1 MDLSTLNPQQLEAV
15 LTTEGPLLIL
25 AGAGSGKTN
34 VLVHRIAYLIEEC
47 RVSPFHIL
55 AITFTNKAAGE
66 MRDRIIEMIGE
77 KGARIWA
84 RTFHSACLQILR
96 FEVEHTDLSP
106 NFVIYDTSDQLSI
119 VKRILRERNIDSDV
133 ETLKER
139 LCAIYMLGDASTL
152 EIILQSESVI
162 DMAQKVELL
171 NMITEHDT
179 KMIQQLAADM
189 EAIAAEKAEI
199 ESEKEQVSA
208 ARTELDSRRTDL
220 AAVQAEADRVL
231 RELTASVASVQQEQ
245 EEIAARKAAA
255 DKAVDDWLA
264 DYYAQQQ
271 AQQNGGSSGG
281 GSSTGS
287 GGYVSTGSFT
297 WPCPGFTRITTQ
309 FNEWTYGGYHHGT
322 DIASTGGRS
331 IYGAPIVAADS
342 GRVIRA
348 GWDNSYGN
356 CVYID
361 HGGGY
366 VTRYAHASSLAVSY
380 GQTVTKGQTIAYV
393 GNTGDSFGA
402 HLHFEVIL
410 NGVRQNPMNYFS

>member
-1 MDLSTLNPQQLEAV
+1 MT
-15 LTTEGPLLIL
+15 
-25 AGAGSGKTN
+25 
-34 VLVHRIAYLIEEC
+34 RI
-47 RVSPFHIL
+47 
-55 AITFTNKAAGE
+55 
-66 MRDRIIEMIGE
+66 
-77 KGARIWA
+77 
-84 RTFHSACLQILR
+84 
-96 FEVEHTDLSP
+96 
-106 NFVIYDTSDQLSI
+106 
-119 VKRILRERNIDSDV
+119 
-133 ETLKER
+133 
-139 LCAIYMLGDASTL
+139 
-152 EIILQSESVI
+152 
-162 DMAQKVELL
+162 
-171 NMITEHDT
+171 
-179 KMIQQLAADM
+179 
-189 EAIAAEKAEI
+189 
-199 ESEKEQVSA
+199 
-208 ARTELDSRRTDL
+208 
-220 AAVQAEADRVL
+220 
-231 RELTASVASVQQEQ
+231 TASVASVQEEQ
-245 EEIAARKAAA
+245 EKIAARKAAA

-281 GSSTGS
+281 GSTGS
-287 GGYVSTGSFT
+287 GGYVSTGNFT